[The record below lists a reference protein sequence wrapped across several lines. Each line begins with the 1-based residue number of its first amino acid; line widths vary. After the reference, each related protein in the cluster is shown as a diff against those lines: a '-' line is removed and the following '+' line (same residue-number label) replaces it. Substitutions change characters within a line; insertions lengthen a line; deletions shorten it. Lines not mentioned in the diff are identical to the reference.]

1 MLLNFDKNIK
11 TLPIY
16 QDGEDD
22 DSDKDWNS
30 PNDAES
36 DTDEDKEYEE
46 ENVKNMQCRA
56 S

>member
-11 TLPIY
+11 TLPIC

-36 DTDEDKEYEE
+36 DTDEDMEY
-46 ENVKNMQCRA
+46 
-56 S
+56 